1 MAFSVYLKVSC
12 PPVLHTIGLHD
23 LVQCDIFHL

>member
-1 MAFSVYLKVSC
+1 MAFPVYLKVSC